1 MGREAAHTMTRILLD
16 THVFV
21 WALADPRM
29 VPDAAWPVLR
39 DPAQSLFLSVASA
52 WELAIK
58 SARGKLALPGGVQA
72 FVGEGCRRTGVTM
85 LGIDLAHTAEVERL
99 PHHHRDPFDR
109 MLVAQARVEGLALLS
124 YDGALEA
131 YDVRRVAM
139 QPLCL

>member
-1 MGREAAHTMTRILLD
+1 MTGILLD

-21 WALADPRM
+21 WALAMPGR

-39 DPAQSLFLSVASA
+39 DPAQRLFLSVASA

-58 SARGKLALPGGVQA
+58 SARGRISLPGGVQA

-109 MLVAQARVEGLALLS
+109 MLVAQARVEDLGLLS
-124 YDGALEA
+124 FDGALDP
-131 YDVRRVAM
+131 YDVRRA
-139 QPLCL
+139 P